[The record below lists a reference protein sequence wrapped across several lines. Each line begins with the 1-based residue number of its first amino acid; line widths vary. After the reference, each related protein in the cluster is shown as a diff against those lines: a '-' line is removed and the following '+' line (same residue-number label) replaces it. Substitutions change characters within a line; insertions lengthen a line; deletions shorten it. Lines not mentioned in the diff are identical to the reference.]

1 MHNRN
6 YIGLVYIFIFAA
18 AAVQFYIAYH
28 AVGGVDINVYWG
40 QSIGIDY
47 RNPRY
52 YQEPVSWEI
61 IRILSYFLD
70 RGAFVFGFS
79 VIVLAISI
87 ARLGF
92 LGGVILYAAFL
103 SPFGVMLEFN
113 ILRQCLGT
121 LFIIFFI
128 LSIVKDRRIVAAIWG
143 VLAILSHNSLILIL
157 GFLVFVYYYTV
168 FGRDWKIISSV
179 GLVFGAF
186 LLQLFGGLEL
196 ILGSRTE
203 AFTSNV
209 IDDGL
214 QNVVYLVFAL
224 ILCASLFLVAQ
235 QKKWRPIAVGLIAA
249 TLFTL
254 IVTLLLGLDEWVY
267 GRMAITAIVICHF
280 LLLYDAWE
288 MRRAGL
294 FGALFLAS
302 IIVVN
307 GTIILFH
314 PGAMTMIQGYY
325 L

>member
-6 YIGLVYIFIFAA
+6 YIGLVYIFVCVA
-18 AAVQFYIAYH
+18 AAVQFYIAFH
-28 AVGGVDINVYWG
+28 AIGGVDIDVYCG

-47 RNPRY
+47 KNPRY

-61 IRILSYFLD
+61 IRIMSYFLS
-70 RGAFVFGFS
+70 RAEFVFGFS
-79 VIVLAISI
+79 IIVLIISI
-87 ARLGF
+87 IRLGF
-92 LGGVILYAAFL
+92 FGGIMLYAAFL

-113 ILRQCLGT
+113 VLRQCLGT

-128 LSIVKDRRIVAAIWG
+128 LSIVKDRRVAAAIWG
-143 VLAILSHNSLILIL
+143 VLTILSHNSLILIL
-157 GFLVFVYYYTV
+157 GFLVFVHYYTV

-179 GLVFGAF
+179 GLVSGAF

-203 AFTSNV
+203 SFTSKI

-214 QNVVYLVFAL
+214 QNLVYLAFAWA
-224 ILCASLFLVAQ
+224 LCASLFLVAQ
-235 QKKWRPIAVGLIAA
+235 QRKWRSIAVGLVAA

-294 FGALFLAS
+294 FGALFLGS
-302 IIVVN
+302 LIVVN

-314 PGAMTMIQGYY
+314 PGAMMMIQGYY
-325 L
+325 I